1 MAGVFQDLRYALRML
16 RKNRG
21 STLIALVALALGIGA
36 NTAIFSVVRAVLLA
50 PLPYRDPDD
59 IVTLLRNST
68 GPATPA
74 DFLDWRAQARSFETM
89 AAAEA
94 WSGNLTGRER
104 PEQITGLHFSQG
116 MFHLLG
122 VQPSLGRTFVPD
134 DFVEDKDH
142 VVVLSDRLW
151 QRRFNR
157 DRGVLGEKLILDGEP
172 YTVVGIMPPQFRFAP
187 FWITQAEMWAPF
199 SLAKRANDRS
209 GSSLRPFARLK
220 PNVTRAQAQ
229 AETDAI
235 CTRLEKAYPDTNTGV
250 RVRVDALHDQVVGN
264 VRPALLI
271 MLGAVGF
278 VLLIACANV
287 ANLQLARAAARRK
300 EIAIRAALGAGR
312 KRIVRQV
319 LTESLVLALTG
330 GALGLLL
337 AVWGVDWLRTVA
349 EAGPAASRFKI
360 PRAEEI
366 GMNSAVLGFSLA
378 VSIVSGVIFGLF
390 PALQVSRGD
399 LNEPLKES
407 GRSATLAASG
417 TRLRGVLVIAEVAIS
432 VVLLIGAGLLVRSFA
447 RLQAFDPGLNP
458 HRLLTMTVSLAG
470 HAEYVG
476 ARREAIYRQILDEV
490 KALPGVQSASMIN
503 HLPIGGDM
511 FGEGLAIEGLPLPP
525 PGQEPDGIYRVA
537 RPGYFA
543 TMGIPLL
550 AGRDFTDHDNEKA
563 PDVVIVNEKLARSVW
578 PHESAIGKRLT
589 TDDPRKNPN
598 WRTVIGVVRN
608 VVQWQWAREAD
619 NEFYFPFLQDK
630 TYMES
635 PKSFAAYM
643 TLVIR
648 TKTDPLAMSNA
659 VQNTVWSINKDLPLS
674 EIQAMDQVIAGSV
687 WQQRLNLLLVG
698 LFAVVAVVLA
708 AVGIYGV
715 MAYSVTQRTHEI
727 GIRMA
732 LGASRREVRGMVVR
746 EAMALAVIGG
756 AIGLGGAFALTR
768 VLADLLYQVKPTDP
782 EIFTAVP
789 LLFGAIAFLA
799 SYLPARR
806 ATNVDPMLAL
816 RWE

>member
-1 MAGVFQDLRYALRML
+1 ML

-21 STLIALVALALGIGA
+21 STGIALVALALGIGA

-50 PLPYRDPDD
+50 PLPYHDPDR
-59 IVTLLRNST
+59 IVTLLRNGT
-68 GPATPA
+68 NPASPG
-74 DFLDWRAQARSFETM
+74 DFLDWRAQARGFETM

-94 WSGNLTGRER
+94 WTGTLTGRDR
-104 PEQITGLHFSQG
+104 PEQITGLHFSEG

-134 DFVEDKDH
+134 DFVEGKGH

-157 DRGVLGEKLILDGEP
+157 DRAVLGQKLMLDNEP
-172 YTVVGIMPPQFRFAP
+172 YTVIGIMPPQFRFAP

-199 SLAKRANDRS
+199 SLAKRASDR
-209 GSSLRPFARLK
+209 GGRSLRPFARLK

-229 AETDAI
+229 AEMDAI
-235 CTRLEKAYPDTNTGV
+235 CARLEKAYPDTDTGF
-250 RVRVDALHDQVVGN
+250 RVRVDGLHDQVVGN
-264 VRPALLI
+264 VRPALL
-271 MLGAVGF
+271 MLLGAVGF

-319 LTESLVLALTG
+319 LTESVVLALAG
-330 GALGLLL
+330 GTLGLLL
-337 AVWGVDWLRTVA
+337 AIWGVDWLRTVA
-349 EAGPAASRFKI
+349 EGGALASRFKI

-366 GMNSAVLGFSLA
+366 GINSAVLGFSLV

-399 LNEPLKES
+399 LNDPLKES

-470 HAEYVG
+470 HPEYVG
-476 ARREAIYRQILDEV
+476 ARREAIYSQIVDQV
-490 KALPGVQSASMIN
+490 KSLPGVEAASMIN
-503 HLPIGGDM
+503 HLPIGGDLWDV
-511 FGEGLAIEGLPLPP
+511 GLAIDGLPLPL
-525 PGQEPDGIYRVA
+525 PGQGPDGVYRVA

-550 AGRDFTDHDNEKA
+550 AGRDFTDHDNEDA
-563 PDVVIVNEKLARSVW
+563 PGVVVVNEKLARSIW

-589 TDDPRKNPN
+589 TDDPRKNPE
-598 WRTVIGVVRN
+598 WRTVVGVVRN
-608 VVQWQWAREAD
+608 VVQWQWAGEPD
-619 NEFYFPFLQDK
+619 NEFYLPFLQDK
-630 TYMES
+630 MFFES
-635 PKSFAAYM
+635 PGAFAAYM

-648 TKTDPLAMSNA
+648 TKAEPFALSNA
-659 VQNTVWSINKDLPLS
+659 VQNTVWSINRDLPLS
-674 EIQAMDQVIAGSV
+674 EIEAMDQVIAGSV
-687 WQQRLNLLLVG
+687 WQQRFNLLLVG

-732 LGASRREVRGMVVR
+732 LGASRRDVRSMVVR
-746 EAMALAVIGG
+746 EAMALAAIGG

-768 VLADLLYQVKPTDP
+768 LLAGLLYQVKPTDP

-789 LLFGAIAFLA
+789 LLFAAIAFLA

-806 ATNVDPMLAL
+806 ATKVDPMLAL